1 MAHLLRIER
10 DLRRLHRLLAFGHG
24 RAVSLGLLYCCSALL
39 PSVLEVGVVPPNLER
54 ELKFG
59 PSLPLLCGLQLIP
72 EDALALFLQCQK
84 GSGKVGERFLS

>member
-24 RAVSLGLLYCCSALL
+24 RAVSLGLLYCCSAPL
-39 PSVLEVGVVPPNLER
+39 PSVLEVALVPPNLEL

-59 PSLPLLCGLQLIP
+59 QSLPLLCGLQLIP